1 MDRFDSFMHYGF
13 DRKTY
18 DACRSDIVEH
28 NLRSAKSLSRVF
40 FVAMAMFLLLSV
52 IGVNSRFLV
61 VYAIETIGFALV
73 TLIIDTRK
81 EATRH
86 STLIVVLVSI
96 ALLAFG
102 IVSSAADVTVVA
114 TSFHVVM
121 IVIAIFFVAT
131 MPTMAAI
138 FGIGVVGL
146 AVDSYLFKPAALA
159 IGDTYNAV
167 IFLVV
172 ALALHFITCRDRIQS
187 YVNLHELQAAR
198 RELAIESHFDGLSGL
213 FNRTHFFEVT
223 EALDMSGDFTV
234 CLVDIDDFKKVNDQ
248 YGHHTGDLVIAGLG
262 AAIRTALG
270 LAGKAGSDAATAP
283 AKGRQTFAGRLGGDE
298 FIMLVGPDGPDAH
311 EAGRR
316 VQEIMAST
324 DFGELHGIGVS
335 IGYASTAEYPG
346 VRVNRLYRAA
356 DVKMYLEKTKHHIG
370 R

>member
-138 FGIGVVGL
+138 LGIGVVGL

-198 RELAIESHFDGLSGL
+198 RELAIEPHFDGLSGL
-213 FNRTHFFEVT
+213 FSRRSTTN
-223 EALDMSGDFTV
+223 
-234 CLVDIDDFKKVNDQ
+234 
-248 YGHHTGDLVIAGLG
+248 
-262 AAIRTALG
+262 TATTP
-270 LAGKAGSDAATAP
+270 AT
-283 AKGRQTFAGRLGGDE
+283 
-298 FIMLVGPDGPDAH
+298 
-311 EAGRR
+311 
-316 VQEIMAST
+316 S
-324 DFGELHGIGVS
+324 
-335 IGYASTAEYPG
+335 
-346 VRVNRLYRAA
+346 
-356 DVKMYLEKTKHHIG
+356 
-370 R
+370 